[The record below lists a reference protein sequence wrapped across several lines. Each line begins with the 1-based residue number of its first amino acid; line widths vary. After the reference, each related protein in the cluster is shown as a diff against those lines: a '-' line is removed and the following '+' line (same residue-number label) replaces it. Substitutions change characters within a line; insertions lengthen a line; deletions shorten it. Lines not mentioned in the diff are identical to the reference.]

1 MTIKIGASIHMS
13 DMNIGDILSRFPS
26 EKCPEELFDETRPL
40 EIDTFEITSI
50 NYSTKIIGLVMCGNS
65 ICSFPSAG
73 DYGRLFIKQ
82 SDLIKQN
89 IWWAMK

>member
-1 MTIKIGASIHMS
+1 MTTKIDDSIHMF

-26 EKCPEELFDETRPL
+26 DKLPEELFDETRPL

-50 NYSTKIIGLVMCGNS
+50 NYATKIIGLVMCGNS

-82 SDLIKQN
+82 SELIKQD
-89 IWWAMK
+89 IWWTMK